1 VGKVRIDEVGY
12 WSEVK
17 LDLVR
22 KYAQAYSA
30 IMSKQATIGAYLYID
45 GFAGAGVHLS
55 RSTGEF
61 IPGSPL
67 NALNVDPPF
76 SEYHFVD
83 LDGGRAENLR
93 SLAQGRDN
101 VCVHEGDC
109 NAILRRD
116 VFPRARYAD
125 YRRALCLLDPYGLHL
140 QWEVIKSA
148 GESRSIEIFL
158 NFPIMDINMNV
169 LKHDPKRV
177 DEHQRA
183 RMDAYWG
190 DRTWEEAAYR
200 KKRSLFGDIDQKT
213 TNREVVA
220 AFRDRLVQVAG
231 FEYVPEPMPM
241 RNNSGAVV
249 FYLFFASPNKVGGK
263 IVTEIFEK
271 HRHRG
276 IS

>member
-22 KYAQAYSA
+22 KYAQAYST
-30 IMSKQATIGAYLYID
+30 ILSKQTSIKAHLYID

-67 NALNVDPPF
+67 NALNVAPPF

-93 SLAQGRDN
+93 LLAQGRDN
-101 VCVHEGDC
+101 VSVYEGDC

-116 VFPRARYAD
+116 VFSRARYAD

-140 QWEVIKSA
+140 
-148 GESRSIEIFL
+148 
-158 NFPIMDINMNV
+158 
-169 LKHDPKRV
+169 
-177 DEHQRA
+177 
-183 RMDAYWG
+183 
-190 DRTWEEAAYR
+190 
-200 KKRSLFGDIDQKT
+200 
-213 TNREVVA
+213 
-220 AFRDRLVQVAG
+220 
-231 FEYVPEPMPM
+231 
-241 RNNSGAVV
+241 
-249 FYLFFASPNKVGGK
+249 
-263 IVTEIFEK
+263 
-271 HRHRG
+271 
-276 IS
+276 